1 MKPRRRSLAR
11 RVAERSPA
19 LLVYLDAD
27 LRVRFA
33 NRHLRELLGH
43 HPREVHGR
51 ALAELLDPATL
62 KYALAHK
69 AELER
74 GNLAPRDY
82 VLRDKDGATKYVQV
96 RAAPDRDARGR
107 PIGFI
112 ACTADRRRLDRA
124 RRRVLEVV
132 NHDLRTPLASVIAAL
147 ELLRDG
153 AKPHGIDTTSSF
165 AGLALQNAQRLEQV
179 LEQWLE
185 AERLDLG

>member
-1 MKPRRRSLAR
+1 MSASRARLAR
-11 RVAERSPA
+11 RVAERTPV
-19 LLVYLDAD
+19 LLVYFDAD

-43 HPREVHGR
+43 RPSDVYGR
-51 ALAELLDPATL
+51 PLAELLDPRTL

-82 VLRDKDGATKYVQV
+82 VLRDKQGRTRYVQV
-96 RAAPDRDARGR
+96 RAAPDCDASGR
-107 PIGFI
+107 PVGFI
-112 ACTADRRRLDRA
+112 ACTARRRRRLDCSRQDL
-124 RRRVLEVV
+124 LEAA
-132 NHDLRTPLASVIAAL
+132 NHELRTPLASVIAAL

-165 AGLALQNAQRLEQV
+165 AGVALQSAQRLERV
-179 LEQWLE
+179 LERW
-185 AERLDLG
+185 LDLDCDPQ

>member
-43 HPREVHGR
+43 HPHEVRGR
-51 ALAELLDPATL
+51 ALAELLDPATM

-82 VLRDKDGATKYVQV
+82 LLRDKQGATKYVQV

-107 PIGFI
+107 PIGFF
-112 ACTADRRRLDRA
+112 ACTADRRRLERT
-124 RRRVLEVV
+124 RRRALEVA

-165 AGLALQNAQRLEQV
+165 AGVALQNAQRLEQV

-185 AERLDLG
+185 AERCDLG

>member
-1 MKPRRRSLAR
+1 MKRRRSFAR

-43 HPREVHGR
+43 HPHEVHGR

-69 AELER
+69 ADLER

-82 VLRDKDGATKYVQV
+82 VLRDKQGGTKCVQV

-147 ELLRDG
+147 ELLREG
-153 AKPHGIDTTSSF
+153 AKPHGIDTTASF
-165 AGLALQNAQRLEQV
+165 AGLALQNARRLEQV